1 VPLNLTFVLAILAA
15 VAVAVFLWRTKWGYE
30 LRAVGINAAAARCA
44 RIHVS
49 RQIVLAMA
57 ISGALAAL
65 AGVNETLGFRYRY
78 YHNFSP
84 GYGFSGIAV
93 ALLGRSNPVGVVLA
107 ALLFGALI
115 RASLFVDI
123 FTDHVSR
130 EIMLVIQGLVVLF
143 VACEAWFSE
152 RTRE

>member
-1 VPLNLTFVLAILAA
+1 MTLFLALLA
-15 VAVAVFLWRTKWGYE
+15 VVGVAVFLWRTKWGYE
-30 LRAVGINAAAARCA
+30 LRVVGLNAAAAHYA
-44 RIHVS
+44 RVNVP
-49 RQIVLAMA
+49 RQVVLAMA
-57 ISGALAAL
+57 LAGMLAAL

-93 ALLGRSNPVGVVLA
+93 ALLARSNPIGIVLA
-107 ALLFGALI
+107 ALLFGALT

-123 FTDHVSR
+123 FTENVSR

-143 VACEAWFSE
+143 VACEAWFAE
-152 RTRE
+152 RARE